1 MRLFDAEA
9 LLLDVVDLQE
19 RDRIVT
25 FLTAD
30 NGKKRGVARGART
43 KFSRFAGR
51 LQPLAKVRLRWAE
64 KPGRD
69 LVRIGEVDLIRPAA
83 DLQTE
88 LEGILVGSYLAEHF
102 VEFAQEDEPSG
113 PLFRLLDSTLEA
125 LLAGADRWLAAR
137 YVETWILRLAG
148 IFPVPRGCPLCD
160 RPLERQAVLLESEGA
175 LVCTECGS
183 GGAAGGHV
191 RFVGREELDF
201 LRATGNTALGNLEQP
216 SDAVLD
222 RVEDLC
228 ARVRRQFLQHE
239 LKSYHVLRQTL
250 ARSGSTTG
258 RRTR

>member
-19 RDRIVT
+19 RDRIAT

-30 NGKKRGVARGART
+30 HGKKRGVARGART

-69 LVRIGEVDLIRPAA
+69 LVRIGEVDLLRPAME
-83 DLQTE
+83 LQAE

-113 PLFRLLDSTLEA
+113 PLFRLLDTTLEA
-125 LLAGADRWLAAR
+125 LLAGTDRWLAAR
-137 YVETWILRLAG
+137 YVEVWILRLAG
-148 IFPVPRGCPLCD
+148 IFPVPRECPLCA
-160 RPLERQAVLLESEGA
+160 RPLDRQAVLLESEGA
-175 LVCTECGS
+175 LVCTDCGS
-183 GGAAGGHV
+183 GGVAGGHL
-191 RFVGREELDF
+191 RYVGHEELGF
-201 LRATGNTALGNLEQP
+201 LRATGNTALAKLAQP
-216 SDAVLD
+216 PAAVLD

-250 ARSGSTTG
+250 ARSGTTG